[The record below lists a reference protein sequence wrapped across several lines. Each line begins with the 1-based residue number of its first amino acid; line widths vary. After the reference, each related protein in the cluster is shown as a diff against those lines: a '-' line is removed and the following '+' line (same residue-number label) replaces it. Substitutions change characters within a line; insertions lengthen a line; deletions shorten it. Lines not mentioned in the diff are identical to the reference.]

1 MHSTNGTIIHRVGQE
16 PLQLESGQTVD
27 LSIGDS
33 VDLGDGVVIT
43 IEAYQG

>member
-1 MHSTNGTIIHRVGQE
+1 
-16 PLQLESGQTVD
+16 LQLESGQTVNM
-27 LSIGDS
+27 SIGDS